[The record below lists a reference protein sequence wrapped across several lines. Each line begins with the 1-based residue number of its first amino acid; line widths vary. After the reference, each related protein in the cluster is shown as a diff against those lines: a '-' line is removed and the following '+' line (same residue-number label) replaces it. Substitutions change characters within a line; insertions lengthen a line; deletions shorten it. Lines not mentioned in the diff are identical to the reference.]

1 MISTKEGAKCM
12 YDIMQEITTRIKH
25 YTKTCEEVEYLS
37 ILLKIVLI
45 MEVKY
50 LKNYINKDCHVSDID
65 RYSVTN

>member
-1 MISTKEGAKCM
+1 MH
-12 YDIMQEITTRIKH
+12 DIMQEITTRIKH
-25 YTKTCEEVEYLS
+25 YTKTCEEVENLS

-50 LKNYINKDCHVSDID
+50 LNKDCNLSDID

>member
-1 MISTKEGAKCM
+1 M

-25 YTKTCEEVEYLS
+25 YTKTCEVENLS

-50 LKNYINKDCHVSDID
+50 LSI
-65 RYSVTN
+65 